1 MTTLIATYTG
11 TGLTGRCD
19 AKCYNA
25 CGPECHCIC
34 GGSNHSARKQEAIA
48 STREL
53 PASWYEQAE
62 AAGQII
68 TVLGQPVMPAT
79 VLQGGAH
86 A

>member
-1 MTTLIATYTG
+1 MSDLAT
-11 TGLTGRCD
+11 
-19 AKCYNA
+19 A
-25 CGPECHCIC
+25 
-34 GGSNHSARKQEAIA
+34 ARLRQA
-48 STREL
+48 SSQL